1 MASYGAPDFYKGPE
15 VDPEKF
21 SGIPGVGNT
30 KSASELSGNRY
41 EDMGTPFGSETE
53 ILEEIAYDIK
63 SVAINTLETVELLR
77 SMQPSATAIRDSA
90 ISGEDRDPIPGA
102 GDDEEGRP
110 NTFAGLA
117 DAANTDFGKLL
128 IGAGLLLAITK
139 FQDKLIPMLTKT
151 LEGLR
156 STFRNTKEFI
166 EYTKEDAKGAITGP
180 GTVIGALKAFKI
192 DLVKTIKNSTFFKY
206 ISSGFGLLDAGAD
219 APAGA
224 QKVGLLTRLL
234 ATFKPLIDLSKTLA
248 KLPVIASVLGV
259 FGKGGTFLKSL
270 GRLFYP
276 LTIIIGIFDTVKGF
290 YRGFFGLDLEEG
302 DTVPDTFL
310 EKFVSGIKGGLTG
323 LVNSIIGAPLDLLK
337 NGVAF
342 ILKKMGFDETAEAMK
357 NFSFSDLFADIIAIP
372 FDFIQ
377 ATLDWI
383 QLTFTDPVAAIKQLW
398 EGVVGEGGL
407 IDLIYAPIDKA
418 VDFIMGIFGFD
429 EPNTAL
435 TDEEGNFIGLRQ
447 LAINSVIALYDYVKS
462 FFQFD
467 FPSVGEIFQ
476 GAKSVLGTMLKAV
489 LPAPD
494 ILTFEA
500 PSVTLFGKK
509 FGGGTI
515 SLNPIP
521 DSFYLAAGINPDTGA
536 DLNIET
542 AKTIDSVPNDS
553 LQQTIEETSDPGLN
567 GGQGATVVTS
577 VDNSVQSKQD
587 NTYVGQGNSAYG
599 SDMNAWASMAHG
611 SGASNWG
618 LAGT

>member
-1 MASYGAPDFYKGPE
+1 MASYGAVEFYRGPE
-15 VDPEKF
+15 IDTEKF
-21 SGIPGVGNT
+21 SGIPGVG
-30 KSASELSGNRY
+30 KSDYVDTNDYAGM
-41 EDMGTPFGSETE
+41 MGETTGTEE
-53 ILEEIAYDIK
+53 ILSEISYNI
-63 SVAINTLETVELLR
+63 SSIAINTLETVELLR
-77 SMQPSATAIRDSA
+77 SMQPSATAMRDSA
-90 ISGEDRDPIPGA
+90 ISGEDRDPIPGT
-102 GDDEEGRP
+102 GNDEEGRP

-206 ISSGFGLLDAGAD
+206 IASGFGLLDAGAD
-219 APAGA
+219 APTGA
-224 QKVGLLTRLL
+224 SKVGLLSRLL

-248 KLPVIASVLGV
+248 KLPVIATVLGV

-270 GRLFYP
+270 GRLFFP
-276 LTIIIGIFDTVKGF
+276 LTLIIGIFDTVKGF

-342 ILKKMGFDETAEAMK
+342 IIKKMGFDETAEAMK

-372 FDFIQ
+372 FNFIQ
-377 ATLDWI
+377 AVLDWI

-407 IDLIYAPIDKA
+407 IDIIYSPIDKA
-418 VDFIMGIFGFD
+418 INFIMGIFGFD
-429 EPNTAL
+429 APDTAL
-435 TDEEGNFIGLRQ
+435 TDEEGEFIGLRQ
-447 LAINSVIALYDYVKS
+447 LAINSVYALYDYVKS
-462 FFQFD
+462 FFEFD
-467 FPSVGEIFQ
+467 FPSVGEMFQ
-476 GAKSVLGTMLKAV
+476 GAKSVLSNMLAAV
-489 LPAPD
+489 LPPPD

-509 FGGGTI
+509 FGGGMI

-521 DSFYLAAGINPDTGA
+521 DSLYRAAGIDPDTGA

-542 AKTIDSVPNDS
+542 ARTIEGVPDDS
-553 LQQTIEETSDPGLN
+553 LQQTIEETSDTGLN
-567 GGQGATVVTS
+567 NGGATVVTS

-587 NTYVGQGNSAYG
+587 NTYVGPGNSAYG

-611 SGASNWG
+611 SGAANWG